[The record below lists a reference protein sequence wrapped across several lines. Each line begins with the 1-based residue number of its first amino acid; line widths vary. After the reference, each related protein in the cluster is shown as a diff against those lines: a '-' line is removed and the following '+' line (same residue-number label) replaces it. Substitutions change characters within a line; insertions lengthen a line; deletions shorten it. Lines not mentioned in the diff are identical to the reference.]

1 MLVVSS
7 EELIGKTPLLEAK
20 RVEKKFSLKARLL
33 LKLEGF
39 SLAGS
44 VKDRAALFM
53 LEGAEKAGKLS
64 EGGTVIV
71 PTSGNTG
78 IALACI
84 AALKGYRAV
93 VVMPDSMSAERTK
106 LVRAYGAEVILT
118 QGSLG
123 MKGAI
128 EKAEEIVKNRK
139 GILLE
144 QFSDPANT
152 EAHFRTTGPEIWED
166 ADNIDCFVAGVGTGG
181 TLMGVGKFLKSKDP
195 NIKVVAVEPE
205 DSPVLSGGKAK
216 SHRLQ
221 GIGAGFVPDLLDL
234 SLIDEIFRVT
244 TEEAFSSARML
255 AGTEGVLVGISS
267 GAALFAAISLCSREE
282 FSGKSVV
289 ALLPDTGERYLST
302 ELFE

>member
-20 RVEKKFSLKARLL
+20 RVEKDLSLKARLL
-33 LKLEGF
+33 LKLERF

-106 LVRAYGAEVILT
+106 LVRAYGAEVVHT
-118 QGSLG
+118 SGSLG

-128 EKAEEIVKNRK
+128 EKAEEIVKKRE
-139 GILLE
+139 GVLLE
-144 QFSDPANT
+144 QFSDPANV

-166 ADNIDCFVAGVGTGG
+166 AGKVDCFVAGVGTGG
-181 TLMGVGKFLKSKDP
+181 TIAGVAKFLKSK
-195 NIKVVAVEPE
+195 NSKVKIVAVEPA
-205 DSPVLSGGKAK
+205 DSPVLSGGKAGA
-216 SHRLQ
+216 HRLQ
-221 GIGAGFVPDLLDL
+221 GIGAGFVPDLFDP
-234 SLIDEIFRVT
+234 SLVDEIFPVKT
-244 TEEAFSSARML
+244 DEAYSAARML
-255 AGTEGVLVGISS
+255 ARTEGVLAGISS
-267 GAALFAAISLCSREE
+267 GAALFAAISMCSREE
-282 FSGKSVV
+282 FSGKNVV